1 MRLHGYGS
9 GMLDSEVVAAIVAGD
24 PAGLAAAY
32 EKYAAPLYNYCRTL
46 LREPEDAADAV
57 QDTFVIAASRLSG
70 LREPDRLRSWLYAV
84 ARNECHRRLRAG
96 ARAAPLDEAPEV
108 PDESADVSADA
119 ERSELRVLVGVALGG
134 VVQSSREI
142 LELQLRQGFD
152 PGEIADV
159 LGVSRNHAHAL
170 LSRARDQL
178 QTSLGV
184 LLVART
190 GRQNCPVLDGM
201 LKDWDGRLT
210 VLLRKR
216 LNRHI
221 ERCPDC
227 SAARRRAMTPGMLLG
242 IGLPLVATLPAGLR
256 EHALHIAGTPD
267 AMAHRAAL
275 GHGAR
280 AFGPNGFPAL
290 AHPLR
295 HPRPVHMGAAAAGVA
310 VIAVAAMLVVV
321 PHRGE
326 PPGAAPPPPGVTTRA
341 PGRPAA
347 TGRATGRATAP
358 ATAGATAGAGTRPGV
373 TTAAGRPATQ
383 PSGGATVR
391 ASSSASSAATPSVA
405 AGTLGVSPAT
415 IVLTPLLGSSL
426 RLTASGGP
434 VRWSISEPA
443 SLIGRLNISPMSGT
457 LAAGASTAVSI
468 SVSGLASLDTAI
480 AVNPGGTQVTVLL
493 GVGLGLTAPRL

>member
-1 MRLHGYGS
+1 MR
-9 GMLDSEVVAAIVAGD
+9 DSEVVAAIVAGD
-24 PAGLAAAY
+24 PEGLAAAY
-32 EKYAAPLYNYCRTL
+32 EMYAAPLYNYCRTL

-96 ARAAPLDEAPEV
+96 ARAAPLDEAPDV
-108 PDESADVSADA
+108 PDQSADVSADA
-119 ERSELRVLVGVALGG
+119 ERSELRVLVSAALGG
-134 VVQSSREI
+134 VIQSSREI
-142 LELQLRQGFD
+142 LELQLRQGLD

-201 LKDWDGRLT
+201 LKDWDGQLT

-221 ERCPDC
+221 EQCPVC
-227 SAARRRAMTPGMLLG
+227 SEGRRRAMTPGMLLG
-242 IGLPLVATLPAGLR
+242 IALPLAAAIPAGLK
-256 EHALHIAGTPD
+256 EHALHIATASASD
-267 AMAHRAAL
+267 AVAHRAAL

-280 AFGPNGFPAL
+280 AFGPSGFPAPHH
-290 AHPLR
+290 ALR
-295 HPRPVHMGAAAAGVA
+295 RLRPVHVGAAVTSAAA
-310 VIAVAAMLVVV
+310 VIAFATMFVVV
-321 PHRGE
+321 PHRGG
-326 PPGAAPPPPGVTTRA
+326 PPSGAPPAPGVTTGA

-347 TGRATGRATAP
+347 TSHPPVRATAP
-358 ATAGATAGAGTRPGV
+358 AAAGTTAGATARPPV
-373 TTAAGRPATQ
+373 SAATGRPVAQ
-383 PSGGATVR
+383 PSGGATIR
-391 ASSSASSAATPSVA
+391 ASSSAATPTVA

-434 VRWSISEPA
+434 VHWSISEPA

-480 AVNPGGTQVTVLL
+480 TVNPGGTPVTVLL
-493 GVGLGLTAPRL
+493 GVGLGLTAHRL